1 MITIR
6 QLTNI
11 SIDEI
16 HNAFKDAFSDY
27 AEPFDLTK
35 AQLQYM
41 IERRG
46 FNFELSFG
54 AFNNNTLV
62 GFTLNGVDEWNN
74 KLTAYDTGTGIVKE
88 YRRQGLAS
96 KMFNDSIPIL
106 KKHGIKQYLLEVIKT
121 NVSAFDL
128 YKKAGFKITR
138 EFDYYT
144 AAIDQL
150 KINSNK
156 EVDGVI
162 IKEIKPD
169 WKKLK
174 SLWDFNPSWQN
185 SVNSIDRKIEH
196 FRFLGAYKNND
207 LVGYGIVEPHTGDI
221 PQLCVGKN
229 YRKLGVGMFIFSNL
243 VKLITGSS
251 LKIINVSVENE
262 PFKIFAKSI
271 NLTSGFGQYEMI
283 LDI

>member
-88 YRRQGLAS
+88 Y
-96 KMFNDSIPIL
+96 
-106 KKHGIKQYLLEVIKT
+106 
-121 NVSAFDL
+121 
-128 YKKAGFKITR
+128 
-138 EFDYYT
+138 
-144 AAIDQL
+144 
-150 KINSNK
+150 
-156 EVDGVI
+156 
-162 IKEIKPD
+162 
-169 WKKLK
+169 
-174 SLWDFNPSWQN
+174 
-185 SVNSIDRKIEH
+185 
-196 FRFLGAYKNND
+196 
-207 LVGYGIVEPHTGDI
+207 
-221 PQLCVGKN
+221 
-229 YRKLGVGMFIFSNL
+229 
-243 VKLITGSS
+243 
-251 LKIINVSVENE
+251 
-262 PFKIFAKSI
+262 
-271 NLTSGFGQYEMI
+271 
-283 LDI
+283 